1 MSLNDIH
8 RNVLLQTVWTE
19 VWSRS
24 EQENEVCAGTK
35 KNGMRPEDDSE
46 EFVCL
51 LAGSRE
57 QQSDC
62 FKHEQKSFSLH
73 EASTAQLLSGN
84 IQIWSINC
92 ADKER
97 QVIVVAPCDRALC
110 HYRIESL
117 TQSLQHYELHQ
128 SVRRPKVRGHDSLLI
143 DQTNIPDMLHI
154 VLHPVAV
161 IDLRQRSEVVSCPKS
176 NSSWSMKV
184 GQSLPDNQQSV
195 PTCSLLF
202 NITEDIKTKT

>member
-1 MSLNDIH
+1 MSCYKQYEQKYDPD
-8 RNVLLQTVWTE
+8 Q
-19 VWSRS
+19 SRKML
-24 EQENEVCAGTK
+24 CWDK

-51 LAGSRE
+51 LAAENNNLTALNISRNL
-57 QQSDC
+57 
-62 FKHEQKSFSLH
+62 F
-73 EASTAQLLSGN
+73 STAQLLYGN

-110 HYRIESL
+110 HSRRLSGQTRIESL
-117 TQSLQHYELHQ
+117 TQSLQYYELHE

-202 NITEDIKTKT
+202 SITEDIKTKT